1 MLSLS
6 YGIPDRVTGNLR
18 MHQTAHVCLSCE
30 SLFRLFLL
38 LHQGACGRLLPAMGS
53 FLIGRW
59 LLCCDHA
66 GIVAGYTTVSMS
78 AMDSAKRKQSEGQD
92 TALTQTSQT
101 SDERRHGH
109 ARVLLFVSVTTFSVS
124 FASVTVRVHIAVRS
138 TVTLYPY
145 IISGHCLSAWRAHLM
160 TQT

>member
-6 YGIPDRVTGNLR
+6 YGIPERDTGNPR
-18 MHQTAHVCLSCE
+18 MHQTTHVCLSCE

-38 LHQGACGRLLPAMGS
+38 LHQGACGWSNPVMGS

-59 LLCCDHA
+59 LVCCDHV

-78 AMDSAKRKQSEGQD
+78 VMGRLEPKQDEEQGM
-92 TALTQTSQT
+92 TLTQTSQT
-101 SDERRHGH
+101 SDELRRGH
-109 ARVLLFVSVTTFSVS
+109 ARVLPFVSVTTFFAS
-124 FASVTVRVHIAVRS
+124 FVSVTVRALIAVRL
-138 TVTLYPY
+138 TATLYPY
-145 IISGHCLSAWRAHLM
+145 IISGHCLSVWRAHLM